1 MVGLYLM
8 KIYANVSPVSYQE
21 YNPTS
26 GTHSY
31 PIVPLGPLDCLKI
44 GYGTVD
50 RNISVPKSPW

>member
-26 GTHSY
+26 GTHSC
-31 PIVPLGPLDCLKI
+31 PIVPLGPLNCLKI
-44 GYGTVD
+44 GHGTVD
-50 RNISVPKSPW
+50 